1 MFSLPFEYWIFLKE
15 CKLSSL
21 VRFEN
26 KKFFLKITFS
36 LTLKVNKVVQCFNSH
51 SYYSKIYVIV

>member
-15 CKLSSL
+15 CKLSTL

-26 KKFFLKITFS
+26 KKFLKITFS

-51 SYYSKIYVIV
+51 SY